1 MPSAWIVVEADD
13 GVIEQIY
20 QAAARA
26 GLLKSVWW
34 ISRTQSSKTLF
45 VEWRESDD
53 TMLHNMVVG
62 TDITMTAPSVDLAG
76 LQQGDRI
83 VMGRRE
89 FNVRDIRLLHD
100 GSETRATLASL

>member
-1 MPSAWIVVEADD
+1 MPSAGIVAQADD

-26 GLLKSVWW
+26 GLLKSVRW

-53 TMLHNMVVG
+53 TLLHNRVVG
-62 TDITMTAPSVDLAG
+62 TDITMTAPSVELTG

-83 VMGRRE
+83 LVGQHE
-89 FNVRDIRLLHD
+89 YQVRDVRLIHD
-100 GSETRATLASL
+100 GSETRATLSQR

>member
-1 MPSAWIVVEADD
+1 
-13 GVIEQIY
+13 VIEQIY

-26 GLLKSVWW
+26 GLLKSVRW
-34 ISRTQSSKTLF
+34 ISRSQSSKTLW

-53 TMLHNMVVG
+53 SMLHNLVVG
-62 TDITMTAPSVDLAG
+62 TDITMTGPSAEFAG
-76 LQQGDRI
+76 IAQGDRI

-89 FNVRDIRLLHD
+89 FNVRDVRQIHD

>member
-1 MPSAWIVVEADD
+1 
-13 GVIEQIY
+13 VIEQIY

-26 GLLKSVWW
+26 GLLKSVRW

-53 TMLHNMVVG
+53 SMLHNLVVG
-62 TDITMTAPSVDLAG
+62 TDITMTGPSVEFAG
-76 LQQGDRI
+76 IAQGDRI

-89 FNVRDIRLLHD
+89 FNVRDVRLIHD
-100 GSETRATLASL
+100 GSETRVTLASL